1 MRFFNLLF
9 FDIPKTWCKVGF
21 LLSGLVEHKP
31 AWWREDGP
39 DGLLR
44 SLSFY
49 RIHYCLISC
58 CSKGPFII
66 KLIGKALNRPIL
78 YTASP
83 EFFTAAGLQILE
95 SDIHSISAM
104 FSFVVSYDLAWN
116 PGFLFYWDFEHLFC
130 HLSSSQAAESLCL
143 HQKQYAFKQ
152 CETSLSNCFCFKV
165 LILA

>member
-1 MRFFNLLF
+1 MRFFNLLV

-78 YTASP
+78 YTASLNSLQQQDCRSLNLTSTAFLQCFP
-83 EFFTAAGLQILE
+83 SLSVMTSHEIQASCFTGIL
-95 SDIHSISAM
+95 SISSVIWAVPRQQRA
-104 FSFVVSYDLAWN
+104 FVSTRDNMPLNSVK
-116 PGFLFYWDFEHLFC
+116 HR
-130 HLSSSQAAESLCL
+130 
-143 HQKQYAFKQ
+143 
-152 CETSLSNCFCFKV
+152 
-165 LILA
+165 